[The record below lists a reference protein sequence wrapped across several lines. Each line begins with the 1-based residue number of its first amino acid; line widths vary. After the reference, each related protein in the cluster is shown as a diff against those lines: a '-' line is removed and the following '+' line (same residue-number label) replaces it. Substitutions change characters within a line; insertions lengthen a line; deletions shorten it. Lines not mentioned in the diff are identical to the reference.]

1 MNTSTKEEV
10 VYIMQNF
17 IETVPKKREL
27 DEVLDWLKCERDCDK
42 RGYGFYNNRNIIE
55 DAFEKDNLI
64 IFKHAKMTR
73 GEMVRFRIC
82 I

>member
-1 MNTSTKEEV
+1 
-10 VYIMQNF
+10 MQNF

-55 DAFEKDNLI
+55 DAFEKRQFDYI
-64 IFKHAKMTR
+64 
-73 GEMVRFRIC
+73 
-82 I
+82 